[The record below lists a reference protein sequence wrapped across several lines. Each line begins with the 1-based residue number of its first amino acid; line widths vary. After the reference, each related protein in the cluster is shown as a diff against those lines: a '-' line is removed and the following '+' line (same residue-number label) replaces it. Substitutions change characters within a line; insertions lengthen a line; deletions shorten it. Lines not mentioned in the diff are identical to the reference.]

1 VEAEQ
6 LCNALGSFDIVKRID
21 EMAEELASLLEP
33 LSKLLAEGTTKGEGI
48 RLENE
53 ELVVPG
59 VVAEELRPSAIFL
72 REQINIR
79 LPKVG
84 LVEMMREVD
93 SWVNYSRNSERELVE
108 IRNMKPLNM
117 QLYGKCL

>member
-53 ELVVPG
+53 ELVVWRG
-59 VVAEELRPSAIFL
+59 GRRIKTIRYIFERANQHPS
-72 REQINIR
+72 
-79 LPKVG
+79 
-84 LVEMMREVD
+84 
-93 SWVNYSRNSERELVE
+93 SEGG
-108 IRNMKPLNM
+108 IS
-117 QLYGKCL
+117 